1 MANARDALQTAWTQA
16 PGQSP
21 VLSDAVIVG
30 SREAGPGPGARILA
44 LAKKYN
50 VIAAD
55 ELPEV
60 LAALER
66 ARNGE

>member
-1 MANARDALQTAWTQA
+1 MANGRDVLQTAWTQS
-16 PGQSP
+16 PKQSP
-21 VLSDAVIVG
+21 VLSDADTVELSKASPG
-30 SREAGPGPGARILA
+30 SGARILA

-60 LAALER
+60 LASIER
-66 ARNGE
+66 ARSGE